1 LLMFAL
7 LSVVAPSLLQREI
20 ERESEAVLHIQVVRM
35 HTLHGSAMA
44 EVVRKRSHGGAAL
57 ERRRISLRKRRE

>member
-1 LLMFAL
+1 
-7 LSVVAPSLLQREI
+7 
-20 ERESEAVLHIQVVRM
+20 M